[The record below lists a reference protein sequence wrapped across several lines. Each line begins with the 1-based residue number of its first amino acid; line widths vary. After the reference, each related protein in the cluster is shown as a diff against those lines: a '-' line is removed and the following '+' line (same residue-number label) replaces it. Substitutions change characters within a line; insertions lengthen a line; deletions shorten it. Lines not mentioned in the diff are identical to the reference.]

1 MGESWT
7 IFLLSKIQLILLFL
21 AKNSIIFL
29 LTFCLKKKN
38 EAKPNGI
45 CHHHFTSDNKIIR
58 TYTQIVHN
66 MLDFT
71 LLTYTKGLG
80 VMLTENCEK
89 CYFHELYQ
97 NLLKHLSDQI
107 HQLISKFVVELWRLK
122 MFFNVFYQ
130 NSRTTNLEIRWNKYL

>member
-1 MGESWT
+1 
-7 IFLLSKIQLILLFL
+7 
-21 AKNSIIFL
+21 
-29 LTFCLKKKN
+29 
-38 EAKPNGI
+38 
-45 CHHHFTSDNKIIR
+45 
-58 TYTQIVHN
+58 

-107 HQLISKFVVELWRLK
+107 HQLISKFVSHRPVDYGTLKVKIAFQCITSKFKNYELRNQMKHIFVKDTSPLLAIK
-122 MFFNVFYQ
+122 
-130 NSRTTNLEIRWNKYL
+130 TI

>member
-1 MGESWT
+1 M
-7 IFLLSKIQLILLFL
+7 ISKILQILGLQPRISKSLEQFFL
-21 AKNSIIFL
+21 TVDQNNFGNKIPFL
-29 LTFCLKKKN
+29 PEEKN

-80 VMLTENCEK
+80 VMLTENCEV
-89 CYFHELYQ
+89 
-97 NLLKHLSDQI
+97 
-107 HQLISKFVVELWRLK
+107 FVTGYKKIFKNIDL
-122 MFFNVFYQ
+122 F
-130 NSRTTNLEIRWNKYL
+130 I